1 MCSSDL
7 SAYSNTL
14 YYSIKQ
20 RINQPYLETYPLNPV
35 ALSGDCA
42 IDVIERE
49 TPNYELGVT
58 PLEDSLVQMP
68 LIYYPGYRIDAYD
81 AGGTKAKLEAQ
92 NIDGL
97 IAFELAVSHQR
108 ITISFAGSPLVIA
121 SYVYFGLS
129 VIGTAGLVV
138 WFKCFD
144 RTKKEKQNDVFH

>member
-1 MCSSDL
+1 
-7 SAYSNTL
+7 
-14 YYSIKQ
+14 
-20 RINQPYLETYPLNPV
+20 
-35 ALSGDCA
+35 
-42 IDVIERE
+42 
-49 TPNYELGVT
+49 
-58 PLEDSLVQMP
+58 
-68 LIYYPGYRIDAYD
+68 
-81 AGGTKAKLEAQ
+81 GTKAKLEAQ

-144 RTKKEKQNDVFH
+144 RTKKEKQNDVIH